1 MHQAWLQENA
11 MLEGIYNAEDW
22 EGIKRALVSKETIVV
37 TDFVNRYG
45 LGLRATNALLEM
57 LSQVRFQSSSMAT
70 WAIHMINI

>member
-1 MHQAWLQENA
+1 
-11 MLEGIYNAEDW
+11 MLEGFYDAEDW

-70 WAIHMINI
+70 WSIHMINI